1 MAQRQELVQQAQGPQ
16 PLLVEATL
24 LETQTARAN
33 PERSYLQTLS
43 IFVPRHQ
50 QNRQDWSTCVEF
62 DLVPSSYISNRYGL
76 GTSCTIG
83 GQATAVS
90 VHGTPPLFR
99 QTDSAL
105 PRALRASAAW
115 MRRAPGKARL
125 SRRRPAG
132 GATASRV
139 VRRGPPGMTS
149 PPGVIQQTW
158 PLGEPTT
165 VFSGECQAL
174 KLSLLRPHLYSR
186 RHGGASDDLL
196 TGRRSPLEVQRRG
209 RWAVASSM
217 RRYGKEG
224 SLLDEMARVNAE
236 VFAFGALVEA
246 NFSSL
251 LEHGFSRM
259 NLYGQ
264 VPATVLPTL
273 GPVAA
278 AAVRRGRKRST
289 ARR

>member
-1 MAQRQELVQQAQGPQ
+1 MACWIVLAFAAYLRPAEAQS
-16 PLLVEATL
+16 LTRE
-24 LETQTARAN
+24 
-33 PERSYLQTLS
+33 S
-43 IFVPRHQ
+43 
-50 QNRQDWSTCVEF
+50 
-62 DLVPSSYISNRYGL
+62 LVPPAPAAGEGYTCWALLMHPLERGVAGKTGHYDDSVVID
-76 GTSCTIG
+76 
-83 GQATAVS
+83 QAPLWPVLEAMRLATPSGASLWSFSLDELTAQ
-90 VHGTPPLFR
+90 FN
-99 QTDSAL
+99 SA
-105 PRALRASAAW
+105 
-115 MRRAPGKARL
+115 
-125 SRRRPAG
+125 
-132 GATASRV
+132 
-139 VRRGPPGMTS
+139 
-149 PPGVIQQTW
+149 
-158 PLGEPTT
+158 
-165 VFSGECQAL
+165 CQAL
-174 KLSLLRPHLYSR
+174 RLSSLRPHLYSL

-251 LEHGFSRM
+251 LEHGFTKM

-273 GPVAA
+273 GPQTAVAG
-278 AAVRRGRKRST
+278 RRGRKRPP